1 MTRTRHDHASRESE
15 NNRDLRRHPS
25 PVPQIGL
32 PVTNACLEGF
42 NGTIFCY
49 GQTGSGK
56 TYTTFGPPDE
66 ASWIE
71 ATGDDCR
78 GDGRNPVTPPSGG
91 SRGLVP
97 RVLEYLFDRF
107 SDGVDATTQ
116 VKHKLAKK
124 QSTVVQGVRKM
135 KILVYSTCN
144 MQ

>member
-15 NNRDLRRHPS
+15 NNSDLRRHPS

-42 NGTIFCY
+42 SGTIFCY

-56 TYTTFGPPDE
+56 SYTTFGPPDE
-66 ASWIE
+66 ASWIKG
-71 ATGDDCR
+71 TGDGCR
-78 GDGRNPVTPPSGG
+78 GDGRNPATPQSGGG

-97 RVLEYLFDRF
+97 RVLEYLLDRF

-116 VKHKLAKK
+116 VKHEQTPK
-124 QSTVVQGVRKM
+124 QFTVVQGVRKM
-135 KILVYSTCN
+135 EILVYSTCN
-144 MQ
+144 M